1 MKKLIF
7 LFLGAFFL
15 QACMKGQRVDLVVH
29 NAKIHTVDENYNVHE
44 AMAIKDGEI
53 VEVGPERQIL
63 NKYAYDEEI
72 DANGKDVYP
81 GFTDAHGHILSLIDQ
96 RLNLDLSGSKSFGEV
111 IFKLEKYASG
121 QKRKFIVGRG
131 WDQAV
136 WGTKEFPDN
145 EKINALFPD
154 IPVLLIRVDGHA
166 ALINDCLYK
175 KAKLEGKNIEG
186 GKILLKNG
194 KPTGIILDN
203 TITEISKLIPPFTN
217 QERQKAFLE
226 IQEELFQYGITSVH
240 EAGIEFK
247 DIAFFQ
253 SMNKSKQ
260 LKLQLNAMLYP
271 SKENIDFAQKNGV
284 YHENNLLIR
293 SFKVVG
299 DGSLGSRGACLKHPY
314 HDDPLTHGFL
324 TTPVTE
330 MRKVADVCRK
340 TGYQMNTHAI
350 GDSTNK
356 VVIDLIAEMYAF
368 KKDHRWR
375 IEHAQ
380 VLDPADIK
388 KMGDYA
394 VFPSVQP
401 THAVSDQ
408 RWAED
413 RLGKERLKGAYAY
426 QSILNTTGIFALGT
440 DFPVESF
447 DPFATIHAAVK
458 RKNKENFPSSGFLAS
473 EAVSLENCIR
483 GMTIWPAFACFREKS
498 TGSLEKGKEATF
510 IILDYPLTVSGNFK
524 ENFAYMTYIKGKKVY
539 SAE

>member
-1 MKKLIF
+1 MKKLIY
-7 LFLGAFFL
+7 LLSAAALL
-15 QACMKGQRVDLVVH
+15 QACIKGRRVDLLVH
-29 NAKIHTVDENYNVHE
+29 NAKIHTVDGSYNIHD
-44 AMAIKDGEI
+44 AMAIQDGKI

-63 NKYAYDEEI
+63 NKYTSDEEI
-72 DANGKDVYP
+72 DAHGKDVYP
-81 GFTDAHGHILSLIDQ
+81 GFTDAHGHLLSLIDQ
-96 RLNLDLSGSKSFGEV
+96 RLNLDLTGSKSFQEV

-121 QKRKFIVGRG
+121 SKRKFIVGRG

-145 EKINALFPD
+145 EKINAMFPD
-154 IPVLLIRVDGHA
+154 IPVLLTRVDGHA

-175 KAKLEGKNIEG
+175 RAKLDGKRIEG
-186 GKILLKNG
+186 GKVLIKDG

-203 TITEISKLIPPFTN
+203 TITEVSKLIPPFSAK
-217 QERQKAFLE
+217 EKEKSFLE
-226 IQEELFQYGITSVH
+226 IQEELVQYGITGVH
-240 EAGIEFK
+240 EAGIEHP

-253 SMNKSKQ
+253 GLNKNNK
-260 LKLQLNAMLYP
+260 LKIELNAMLYP
-271 SKENIDFAQKNGV
+271 SQENMNFARKTGI
-284 YHENNLLIR
+284 YHEKNLLIR

-299 DGSLGSRGACLKHPY
+299 DGSLGSRGACLKHAY
-314 HDDPLTHGFL
+314 HDEPMTHGFL
-324 TTPVTE
+324 TTSLSD
-330 MRKVADVCRK
+330 MRKIADMCK
-340 TGYQMNTHAI
+340 ETGYQMNTHAI

-356 VVIDLIAEMYAF
+356 VVIDLIAEMYRF

-380 VLDPADIK
+380 VLDPKDIQK
-388 KMGDYA
+388 LADYA

-426 QSILNTTGIFALGT
+426 QSILAATGIFALGT

-458 RKNKENFPSSGFLAS
+458 RKNKENFPSQGFLAS

-483 GMTIWPAFACFREKS
+483 GMTIWPAFACFREKQ
-498 TGSLEKGKEATF
+498 TGSLEKGKDATF
-510 IILDYPLTVSGNFK
+510 IILDYPVTASENFK

>member
-1 MKKLIF
+1 MKKLIYF
-7 LFLGAFFL
+7 LSAAALF

-29 NAKIHTVDENYNVHE
+29 NAKIHTVDGNYSIHE
-44 AMAIKDGEI
+44 AMAVKDGKI

-63 NKYAYDEEI
+63 NKYAYDTGI
-72 DANGKDVYP
+72 DAHGKDVYP
-81 GFTDAHGHILSLIDQ
+81 GFTDAHGHLLSLIDQ
-96 RLNLDLSGSKSFGEV
+96 RLNLDLTGSKSFQEV
-111 IFKLEKYASG
+111 IFKLEKYTSG
-121 QKRKFIVGRG
+121 SKRKFIVGRG

-154 IPVLLIRVDGHA
+154 VPVLLVRIDGHA

-175 KAKLEGKNIEG
+175 KAKLDGKLIEG
-186 GKILLKNG
+186 GKVLMKDG

-203 TITEISKLIPPFTN
+203 TITEVSKLIPPFSAK
-217 QERQKAFLE
+217 EKEKVFLE
-226 IQEELFQYGITSVH
+226 IQEELFQYGITGVH
-240 EAGIEFK
+240 EAGIDHP

-253 SMNKSKQ
+253 ELNNDNK
-260 LKLQLNAMLYP
+260 LKLELNAMLYP
-271 SKENIDFAQKNGV
+271 SKENIGFAQKNGI
-284 YHENNLLIR
+284 YREKNLLIR

-299 DGSLGSRGACLKHPY
+299 DGSLGSRGACLKQPY

-324 TTPVTE
+324 TTSVSE
-330 MRKVADVCRK
+330 MRKIADVCRK

-356 VVIDLIAEMYAF
+356 VVIDLVAEMYAF

-375 IEHAQ
+375 VEHAQ
-380 VLDPADIK
+380 VLDPADIQK
-388 KMGDYA
+388 LADYA

-426 QSILNTTGIFALGT
+426 QSILNATGIFALGT

-458 RKNKENFPSSGFLAS
+458 RKTKENFPSQGFLAS

-483 GMTIWPAFACFREKS
+483 GMTIWPAFACFREKN
-498 TGSLEKGKEATF
+498 TGSLEKGKDATF
-510 IILDYPLTVSGNFK
+510 IILDYPLTASENFK